1 MSLGYAGHARLE
13 VEDDEIAIYSY
24 TGENW
29 NVRDEGVR
37 SALESEEGQFTISK
51 SCLIELAMHR
61 KVERLSDG
69 GKGRV
74 EKAIVKNPDRAGDDG
89 PWRHRGRQA
98 VRRRY
103 RGVRVSP
110 EYLSMPA
117 PPHL

>member
-13 VEDDEIAIYSY
+13 VEDGEIAICSY
-24 TGENW
+24 ASENR

-37 SALESEEGQFTISK
+37 NALESEEGQFTISK

-61 KVERLSDG
+61 KVERLPDG

-74 EKAIVKNPDRAGDDG
+74 EKAIVKKPGSCGDDG

-98 VRRRY
+98 VRCRY

-110 EYLSMPA
+110 VYLSMPA
-117 PPHL
+117 PPYL